1 MDRGGGGKA
10 GLVGS
15 VPLLSP
21 QPWENVTYLG
31 AHRLEARQGADHHTL
46 VIHAAALGT
55 GQHVHETVHLGC
67 RAALCVEQRPR
78 GGPQALGNPAH
89 PSTPPHPKTLPYVLT
104 PRPTG
109 ISLPTLPTQFLTLST
124 GPPNGPLSRTPMKCP
139 VCAPPIR
146 TPLCPLSRF
155 SEAGPGPAC
164 SEQRCSSIRPLCT
177 WLSRLK
183 KPSWSGEPA

>member
-124 GPPNGPLSRTPMKCP
+124 GPPNGPLSRYLGFSSSFFFFFFFFFVFLGPHPRPMEIP
-139 VCAPPIR
+139 RLGVE
-146 TPLCPLSRF
+146 
-155 SEAGPGPAC
+155 SE
-164 SEQRCSSIRPLCT
+164 L
-177 WLSRLK
+177 
-183 KPSWSGEPA
+183 